1 MFEPNGHMKTCLS
14 NLSFVEIWNGHI
26 FFHHV
31 PLPLVFQARGQ
42 PPHVIL
48 FLDLGDFAHS
58 NAVAVRRALQGHG
71 ATVLAV
77 PGALPPPQ
85 EPLTA
90 WLATKE
96 LADAMQEVMPVM
108 PVMPEEES
116 VDQLLGWKNRRGF
129 EHREYEKI

>member
-48 FLDLGDFAHS
+48 FLDLGPA
-58 NAVAVRRALQGHG
+58 

>member
-1 MFEPNGHMKTCLS
+1 MSH
-14 NLSFVEIWNGHI
+14 
-26 FFHHV
+26 FH

-58 NAVAVRRALQGHG
+58 NALAVRRALQGHG
-71 ATVLAV
+71 ATVLAL
-77 PGALPPPQ
+77 PGALPPPE

-108 PVMPEEES
+108 PEEEI
-116 VDQLLGWKNRRGF
+116 VDQRFCEWLQCSK
-129 EHREYEKI
+129 KCSKKQ

>member
-1 MFEPNGHMKTCLS
+1 MQAFSS
-14 NLSFVEIWNGHI
+14 NLVEILLGVKAT
-26 FFHHV
+26 FFHHF
-31 PLPLVFQARGQ
+31 PSTSPCFPQARNQ

-58 NAVAVRRALQGHG
+58 NAVAVRRALHGHG

-96 LADAMQEVMPVM
+96 VAEAMKE
-108 PVMPEEES
+108 VMPEEQS
-116 VDQLLGWKNRRGF
+116 VDQLFFGVARVAPVRITEGF
-129 EHREYEKI
+129 ERF